1 MNSLYYY
8 LLRVYVSA
16 QTRNLP
22 VHTGTGIPISGTNF
36 QYCPFLN
43 STSGNFPLVPV
54 PKRAI
59 CRIGTE
65 RDSFVPFP
73 ELGSASSGT
82 VIHWA
87 PYRNWTL
94 SSARKKRA
102 EAFLSNRTALERRVR
117 KRFSLGFGITLL
129 VTEQVPEPENEEN
142 EWSTQYRKWDFALPV
157 LVPVLEMGLPFPVR

>member
-1 MNSLYYY
+1 MPKRAICQYILE
-8 LLRVYVSA
+8 LA
-16 QTRNLP
+16 FP
-22 VHTGTGIPISGTNF
+22 FPAPICM
-36 QYCPFLN
+36 YCPFLN
-43 STSGNFPLVPV
+43 STSGNF
-54 PKRAI
+54 AI
-59 CRIGTE
+59 CRTGTE

-142 EWSTQYRKWDFALPV
+142 EWSMQYRKWDFALPV